1 MKKIFLIFIIASILI
16 VKGVSASA
24 SIQAPASVNIY
35 FVNQDPY
42 PADPGNYVNLLFKIE
57 NSGSQDA
64 NNVTTQLMTEY
75 PFSLNPQVSPIN
87 SFGTV
92 RGLGDEMQYL
102 LKYRLKVDND
112 AVNGENEIKMEYS
125 FADVNGN
132 IVDSIRTFNIT
143 VSDPKTDFGV
153 VAQDTTGGTTTFAI
167 ANIGSN
173 NAYSVIVTIPPQ
185 NNFRTSG
192 SSSSIIGNLNA
203 GDYTLLSFQVSSAG
217 NATIPGNFSRT
228 RGNQTNIPGNFT
240 IAGGRNL
247 VVDVAYTDKLG
258 IRRTV
263 EKDVVMNL
271 NSTFGNGAS
280 FRTTSGTSSR
290 GISSGMIY
298 IIIGVVGIIAIVL
311 FFVLRKKI
319 RRKK

>member
-16 VKGVSASA
+16 VKAASA
-24 SIQAPASVNIY
+24 SSSIQPPASVNIY

-57 NSGSQDA
+57 NSGNQDA
-64 NNVTTQLMTEY
+64 NNVTTQLMTQY
-75 PFSLNPQVSPIN
+75 PFSLDPGVSSIN

-102 LKYRLKVDND
+102 LKYRLNVDQN

-125 FADVNGN
+125 FTDVNGN
-132 IVDSIRTFNIT
+132 LVDAIRTFNIT

-153 VAQDTTGGTTTFAI
+153 VAQDTTGGTTTFGI

-173 NAYSVIVTIPPQ
+173 DAFSVIVSIPPQ
-185 NNFRTSG
+185 GSFRTSG
-192 SSSSIIGNLNA
+192 ASSSIIGNLNA
-203 GDYTLLSFQVSSAG
+203 GDYTLVSFQVSSAG

-228 RGNQTNIPGNFT
+228 RGNGSIPGNFT
-240 IAGGRNL
+240 FAGGRNL
-247 VVDVAYTDKLG
+247 IVDVAYTDKLG

-263 EKDVVMNL
+263 EKEVAINI
-271 NSTFGNGAS
+271 NSTFGGS
-280 FRTTSGTSSR
+280 RTTQTSR
-290 GISSGMIY
+290 GISSGMVY
-298 IIIGVVGIIAIVL
+298 IIIGLVGIIAIVL